1 MIRSMVFSKLK
12 QKLNEASAEKP
23 PSKKYLTALDIGTEV
38 VKVLIAEVKGD
49 ELEIVGVGR
58 QQQRLSD
65 MHNGGIADIAGV
77 VENCEKALNQ
87 AEKQAQVDARGVV
100 IGIAGELVKGTTTTI
115 TYKRPNPEATLE
127 LPELEAIMD
136 KVQNRAFD
144 RARAQL
150 AWESGKPDL
159 EVRLIN
165 SAIVSMHIDGY
176 RVNNPIGFQGRD
188 VAIQLY
194 TAFAPMI
201 HIGALERTTDELDLD
216 LVAVA
221 AEPFAV
227 TRTVTPGDA
236 NTTFSAILIDVG
248 GGTTDIAVV
257 NEGGVEGTKMFG
269 IGGRSFT
276 HTIGQELNT
285 EFAMAEELK
294 LRASRGQLEGEQN
307 KNVELALG
315 KTLDVW
321 ESGVAMALEE
331 FDMLDHLPHQVLLCG
346 GGSSL
351 TQLVD
356 QLKGAN
362 WADGLPFTKKPNINH
377 IKPSDVIGITDKT
390 GDVNDHTLITAMGL
404 LRVGLDT
411 QITSGENDSIREKM
425 QRMLRI

>member
-1 MIRSMVFSKLK
+1 MVLNKLKSKL
-12 QKLNEASAEKP
+12 QNAAESD
-23 PSKKYLTALDIGTEV
+23 PSRYLTALDIGTEV
-38 VKVLIAEVKGD
+38 VKVLIAKVKGE
-49 ELEIVGVGR
+49 ELEIIGVGR

-65 MHNGGIADIAGV
+65 MHSGAIADIAGV
-77 VENCEKALNQ
+77 VENCEKALSQ
-87 AEKQAQVDARGVV
+87 AEKQAGVDARSVV

-115 TYKRPNPEATLE
+115 TYKRPNGQAPLE

-144 RARAQL
+144 RAKTQL
-150 AWESGKPDL
+150 AWESGNPDL

-176 RVNNPIGFQGRD
+176 RVNNPIGFQGKD
-188 VAIQLY
+188 VAIQIY

-201 HIGALERTTDELDLD
+201 HIGALERTANELDLE

-276 HTIGQELNT
+276 HTIGT
-285 EFAMAEELK
+285 EMEMEYQMAEELK
-294 LRASRGQLEGEQN
+294 LRASRGDLDGEQ
-307 KNVELALG
+307 KHQAEKAIG

-351 TQLVD
+351 HQLVE
-356 QLKGAN
+356 QLKEAN
-362 WADGLPFTKKPNINH
+362 WSDGLPFTKRPVVKH
-377 IKPSDVIGITDKT
+377 IKPSEVIGISDKT
-390 GDVNDHTLITAMGL
+390 GDVHDHTLITAMGL

-411 QITSGENDSIREKM
+411 QVTAGEDDSIREKM
-425 QRMLRI
+425 TRMLRI

>member
-1 MIRSMVFSKLK
+1 MVFDKIK
-12 QKLNEASAEKP
+12 KKLNESDKT

-38 VKVLIAEVKGD
+38 VKVLIAEIKGD
-49 ELEIVGVGR
+49 ELEIIGVGR

-65 MHNGGIADIAGV
+65 MHNGAIADIAGV
-77 VENCEKALNQ
+77 VENCEKALSQ

-115 TYKRPNPEATLE
+115 TYKRPDPEATLE
-127 LPELEAIMD
+127 LAELESIMD
-136 KVQNRAFD
+136 KVQSRAFD

-150 AWESGKPDL
+150 AWESGQPDL

-201 HIGALERTTDELDLD
+201 HIGALERTTNELDLE

-257 NEGGVEGTKMFG
+257 NDGGVEGTKMFG

-276 HTIGQELNT
+276 HTIGQELST
-285 EFAMAEELK
+285 EYEMAEELK
-294 LRASRGQLEGEQN
+294 LRASKGALEGEQSQ
-307 KNVELALG
+307 KVELALG

-321 ESGVAMALEE
+321 ENGVSMALEE
-331 FDMLDHLPHQVLLCG
+331 FDMLDHLPHNVLLCG

-356 QLKGAN
+356 QLKAAN
-362 WADGLPFTKKPNINH
+362 WTDGLPFTKKVTINH
-377 IKPSDVIGITDKT
+377 IHPSDVIGIKDKT

-411 QITSGENDSIREKM
+411 QVTAGENDTIREKM
-425 QRMLRI
+425 HRMLRI

>member
-1 MIRSMVFSKLK
+1 MVLNKLK
-12 QKLNEASAEKP
+12 KKINETNAASHR
-23 PSKKYLTALDIGTEV
+23 YLTALDVGTEV
-38 VKVLIAEVKGD
+38 AKVLIAKVVGD
-49 ELEIVGVGR
+49 EIQIVGVGR
-58 QQQRLSD
+58 QQQKLGD
-65 MHNGGIADIAGV
+65 MHNGAIADIAGV
-77 VENCEKALNQ
+77 VENCEKALSQ
-87 AEKQAQVDARGVV
+87 AEAQAGIDAKDVI

-115 TYKRPNPEATLE
+115 TYKRPDGQAPLE
-127 LPELEAIMD
+127 IAELEGIMD
-136 KVQNRAFD
+136 QVQERAFE
-144 RARAQL
+144 RAKTQL
-150 AWESGKPDL
+150 AWESGNPDL

-176 RVNNPIGFQGRD
+176 RVNNPIGFQGKD

-201 HIGALERTTDELDLD
+201 HIGALERTANELDLE

-276 HTIGQELNT
+276 HTIAQELDINYQ
-285 EFAMAEELK
+285 AAEQMKLKASGGELT
-294 LRASRGQLEGEQN
+294 GEN
-307 KNVELALG
+307 KANVELAIG

-321 ESGVAMALEE
+321 ESGIAMALEE
-331 FDMLDHLPHQVLLCG
+331 FDMIDHLPHNILLCG

-356 QLKGAN
+356 KLKEAN
-362 WADGLPFTKKPNINH
+362 WTDGLPFTKKPRVKH
-377 IKPSDVIGITDKT
+377 IQPSEVIGIVDKT
-390 GDVNDHTLITAMGL
+390 GDVKDHTLVTAMGL

-411 QITSGENDSIREKM
+411 QITAGEDDSIREKM
-425 QRMLRI
+425 HKMLRI